1 MDLIPFQPEHLDR
14 IHEQEATA
22 HLRPLITP
30 VMLRAL
36 AAMPHSYTATV
47 EGRIVACGGIIEYW
61 PGRAE
66 AWAVLDATS
75 RKDFLAIHNAAR
87 RVLNLDHFRRIEAVV
102 DVGFEAGHRWLRAL
116 DFRMEAPRMLQYG
129 VDGNDYSLYAR
140 VR

>member
-1 MDLIPFQPEHLDR
+1 
-14 IHEQEATA
+14 
-22 HLRPLITP
+22 
-30 VMLRAL
+30 
-36 AAMPHSYTATV
+36 MPHSYTATV